1 MNDDDEVLE
10 DDDDDEVLTD
20 DDEESPVVIDAHL
33 QAVEEIALRRTLDYE
48 GNQLFRAR
56 LATATWEQ
64 PPYVASLKEEL
75 DLDEEP
81 PEFTFSDLQVGGSN
95 ALLLAQFKVGKTTT
109 AASALRSLADQTPF
123 LGQFYPRKLEGRIAY
138 WNYEMR
144 RDQFR
149 EWLRRQN
156 IAHPERVVPLNLR
169 DYRMPLISQHVEEW
183 TIDWLR
189 THEIEYWILD
199 PWRRVIVGSG
209 KENDNDEITAL
220 TETIDVIKRKAG
232 VSDTLTLVHTPRS
245 MMDEGD
251 ERARGA
257 SALDDWADV
266 RWILT
271 KTSDG
276 RRYFRADGRDVGVK
290 QFAVGVADSG
300 SLDVVGGSRREEE
313 EHADA
318 IVVTRTVW
326 QHPGQG
332 YDDLEKLLSFDKNR
346 RPGAIVVARE
356 KLGWVRREKEGR
368 KTCYYITELGE
379 KAIQGG

>member
-1 MNDDDEVLE
+1 MTDDDEILE
-10 DDDDDEVLTD
+10 PDDDDEIL
-20 DDEESPVVIDAHL
+20 DDERPVVVDQRQIDIDL
-33 QAVEEIALRRTLDYE
+33 RVYKREVEHE
-48 GNQLFRAR
+48 GDRVFRAN
-56 LATATWEQ
+56 LASATWEA
-64 PPYVASLKEEL
+64 PPYVSSLKEEL
-75 DLDEEP
+75 DLDDEP
-81 PEFTFSDLQVGGSN
+81 PEFTFSDLQVQGTN

-109 AASALRSLADQTPF
+109 AASGLRSLADGTPF
-123 LGQFYPRKLEGRIAY
+123 LGQFHPRKLEGRIAY

-149 EWLRRQN
+149 EWMRRQD

-169 DYRMPLISQHVEEW
+169 DYRMPLSSPHVQEW
-183 TIDWLR
+183 TIEWLR
-189 THEIEYWILD
+189 SHEIEYWILD
-199 PWRRVIVGSG
+199 PWRRVIVGSA

-232 VSDTLTLVHTPRS
+232 VSDTLTLVHTPRAT
-245 MMDEGD
+245 MDEGE

-290 QFAVGVADSG
+290 QFAIGVTDSG
-300 SLDVVGGSRREEE
+300 GLDAVGGSRRDEE

-332 YDDLEKLLSFDKNR
+332 YDDLEKLLPFDKNR
-346 RPGAIVVARE
+346 RPGAIVTARE
-356 KLGWVRREKEGR
+356 RLKWVRREKEGR
-368 KTCYYITELGE
+368 KTCYYITELGQ
-379 KAIQGG
+379 KAIQEG